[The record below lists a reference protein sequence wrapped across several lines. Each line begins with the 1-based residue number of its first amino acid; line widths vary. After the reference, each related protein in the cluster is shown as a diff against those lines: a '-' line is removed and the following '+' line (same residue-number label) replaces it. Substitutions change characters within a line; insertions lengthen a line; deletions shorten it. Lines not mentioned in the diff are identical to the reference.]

1 MHAQSELWL
10 LCSLETTNNFVVWI
24 DWPQVL
30 SLASSGQWASGD
42 CQTFRVD
49 QPGKQRRVKQALALT
64 FQNKEK
70 GKLNRLKI
78 ITVQVLYILLYQ

>member
-10 LCSLETTNNFVVWI
+10 LCSLETTNNFLVWI

-30 SLASSGQWASGD
+30 SLASSVQWASGD

-64 FQNKEK
+64 FQNNKKRKLK
-70 GKLNRLKI
+70 GLKNI
-78 ITVQVLYILLYQ
+78 VQVLYTLLYQ

>member
-1 MHAQSELWL
+1 M
-10 LCSLETTNNFVVWI
+10 ETTNNFVVWI

-70 GKLNRLKI
+70 RKLNRLKI
-78 ITVQVLYILLYQ
+78 IIVQVLYILLYQ